1 MLNLPNAVESFLD
14 VADKH
19 QHGKQHEYKAYSKKY
34 AALGVYKIR
43 VDKPDNGFCRLWLA
57 RQSIP
62 KPHLD
67 ILGKT
72 EPTSNGE
79 HHGHDGYDGQN
90 FTHENVQVLTN
101 FMQEL
106 MPTTKEL
113 DTIYKKQ
120 KIK

>member
-1 MLNLPNAVESFLD
+1 MLNLPNAVEGFLD

-19 QHGKQHEYKAYSKKY
+19 QHGEQHEYKAYSKKY

-57 RQSIP
+57 RQGIP

-72 EPTSNGE
+72 KPTSNGE
-79 HHGHDGYDGQN
+79 HHGHDRYDGQN
-90 FTHENVQVLTN
+90 CAISERRGQIGDASGGEKLHRN
-101 FMQEL
+101 
-106 MPTTKEL
+106 
-113 DTIYKKQ
+113 Y
-120 KIK
+120 